1 MSNICVYSTTPN
13 WRKTPD
19 ISNTKLKDT
28 EKGEIILYKEISWE
42 ICRLEAF
49 ITDTVSTNTSQQN
62 NQATSIKLIMNPSK
76 IQIALKKKLSDK
88 SLLCSTFRVLL
99 NEIYWMANDT
109 QLKSAIGTY
118 NTISKLMKKA
128 FVQKRKYAYYQQNL
142 QAKPKTPQQ
151 SPSVQSNQ
159 KIPSQNS
166 KTIDISKVFCQ
177 YDIQETS
184 LHLHISILNIH
195 LYADDNLSGK

>member
-1 MSNICVYSTTPN
+1 M
-13 WRKTPD
+13 WKKTAD
-19 ISNTKLKDT
+19 ITNTKLKDT

-49 ITDTVSTNTSQQN
+49 IIDSTSTNTSQLN

-76 IQIALKKKLSDK
+76 IQIALKKKLADK

-118 NTISKLMKKA
+118 NTISKLMKKS
-128 FVQKRKYAYYQQNL
+128 FVQKRKYANYQQNT
-142 QAKPKTPQQ
+142 QTKPKTPQQ
-151 SPSVQSNQ
+151 SPNVQLNQ
-159 KIPSQNS
+159 KLPTQNP
-166 KTIDISKVFCQ
+166 KVDISKVFCQ
-177 YDIQETS
+177 YDIKETS

-195 LYADDNLSGK
+195 LYADDNLSGE